1 MVCFGRGNNVVTT
14 GSHLSSASCQAGSG
28 SQAGALAALGS
39 RILGKSGYDV
49 GRFLDDDDDD
59 DDVCVGAN
67 RHAAMPTCITRNQVS
82 GGAADFNI
90 TSTCGLFFPIKMKY
104 SSPIAVAAAVSFA
117 TGAGAFSPTITLSS
131 SQHQSPTVLGAI
143 SRRESF
149 AKAAALV
156 GGLAVSGAAP
166 ATAEESLDFSLP
178 SYESSLKNTGGFG
191 DGNEAIL
198 NVKADSSEAAKQK
211 EAMRKAEEARQ
222 AAKEAKMAERK
233 ALDEETKR
241 RAAEKK
247 KRDADRLKGIFE

>member
-1 MVCFGRGNNVVTT
+1 M
-14 GSHLSSASCQAGSG
+14 
-28 SQAGALAALGS
+28 
-39 RILGKSGYDV
+39 
-49 GRFLDDDDDD
+49 
-59 DDVCVGAN
+59 
-67 RHAAMPTCITRNQVS
+67 
-82 GGAADFNI
+82 
-90 TSTCGLFFPIKMKY
+90 
-104 SSPIAVAAAVSFA
+104 
-117 TGAGAFSPTITLSS
+117 
-131 SQHQSPTVLGAI
+131 

-166 ATAEESLDFSLP
+166 AIAEESLDFSLP

-198 NVKADSSEAAKQK
+198 NVKADTSEKSKQN
-211 EAMRKAEEARQ
+211 EAMKKAEEARQ

-233 ALDEETKR
+233 AMEEETKR

>member
-1 MVCFGRGNNVVTT
+1 
-14 GSHLSSASCQAGSG
+14 
-28 SQAGALAALGS
+28 
-39 RILGKSGYDV
+39 
-49 GRFLDDDDDD
+49 
-59 DDVCVGAN
+59 
-67 RHAAMPTCITRNQVS
+67 
-82 GGAADFNI
+82 
-90 TSTCGLFFPIKMKY
+90 MKY
-104 SSPIAVAAAVSFA
+104 SGSIAVAAVVSFA
-117 TGAGAFSPTITLSS
+117 TGAGAFQTIKSP
-131 SQHQSPTVLGAI
+131 QHQSPTALALGAI

-156 GGLAVSGAAP
+156 GGIAVFSDVGP
-166 ATAEESLDFSLP
+166 ATAEEKLDFSLP

-211 EAMRKAEEARQ
+211 AAMKKAEEARQ

-233 ALDEETKR
+233 ALEEETKR